1 MKINFKIKHR
11 RIFLIKLE
19 EETTINTKNKDKP
32 GILSLIKFYLIPG
45 WRVPEFSEQEV
56 EIEKTRSKRR
66 FFRHLLTP
74 LTIVGSLIILS
85 FVFMGVFTSWLTR
98 YPLQTLVPPSIP
110 GVPYEL
116 PNLLHPLGTTNN
128 GYDVLARILWGT
140 QTSLFMAVIPTGIAV
155 GGGLVLGVIS
165 AYFGGKVDYIFMRAV
180 DLIYSIP
187 TLVIVLIL
195 TQIFGLNMM
204 DILIVYGSFAIAGNL
219 RFMRSLVLQIR
230 EMLYVKA
237 AKIGGALKFKVMFSH
252 IFPNALPP
260 MILTFFGQMAITM
273 LGIAAIAF
281 LGLTTSQIPNWGQD
295 IAWGNIYE
303 DNFFAFLIPGLC
315 TAFFAIAAMLIG
327 DGLRDAIDPRLKI

>member
-1 MKINFKIKHR
+1 
-11 RIFLIKLE
+11 LIKTE
-19 EETTINTKNKDKP
+19 EEIALNTKIKDKP
-32 GILSLIKFYLIPG
+32 GILSLLKFYLIPG
-45 WRVPEFSEQEV
+45 WRVPEFNEQEY
-56 EIEKTRSKRR
+56 EIEKIRSKRR
-66 FFRHLLTP
+66 FFRHLLTL
-74 LTIVGSLIILS
+74 LTIIGSLVILS
-85 FVFMGVFTSWLTR
+85 FIFMGIFTPWLTKF
-98 YPLQTLVPPSIP
+98 PVQDLVPPSIP
-110 GVPYEL
+110 GIPYEL
-116 PNLLHPLGTTNN
+116 PSPQHPLGTTNN
-128 GYDVLARILWGT
+128 GYDVLARMLWGT
-140 QTSLFMAVIPTGIAV
+140 RTSLFMAVIPTGIAV

-165 AYFGGKVDYIFMRAV
+165 AYFGGKVDYVFMRGV

-195 TQIFGLNMM
+195 TQTFGLNMM
-204 DILIVYGSFAIAGNL
+204 DILIIYGCFAIAGNL

-237 AKIGGALKFKVMFSH
+237 AKTGGALKFKVMFSH

-303 DNFFAFLIPGLC
+303 DNVLAFLIPGIC
-315 TAFFAIAAMLIG
+315 TALFAIAALLIG